1 MLAPV
6 QKSRPPKDT
15 TVTPHKSCGTT
26 LSYQVYL
33 LLRDEILNGRLAAGA
48 QLPPE
53 KELAT
58 KRGVSRVTIRRALE
72 RLEREGL
79 IRRSQGQGTFVE
91 ERVHPSVI
99 SGRLEAFVEQAGWLT
114 RNTKVELLSV
124 DMMPA
129 PPDVRRA
136 MGLESDEHVQHSVR
150 RRSYRGAACLLL
162 ETYLPA
168 WLAAEI
174 DTEDLARGSVQT
186 AMRRAGITLSEVDY
200 TVSAVSADVRL
211 ATLLDVP
218 VATALLSMI
227 WAFRDKSGRIVEYQ
241 YAHARPDTYVL
252 RTTLRPP
259 L

>member
-1 MLAPV
+1 MLTRM
-6 QKSRPPKDT
+6 QKGRRLKDA
-15 TVTPHKSCGTT
+15 VATPHRNSGTT

-33 LLRDEILNGRLAAGA
+33 LLRDDILNGRLEAGA

-53 KELAT
+53 KDLAAT
-58 KRGVSRVTIRRALE
+58 RGVSRVTIRRALE

-79 IRRSQGQGTFVE
+79 VRRSHGQGTFVE
-91 ERVHPSVI
+91 ERVHPSAI
-99 SGRLEAFVEQAGWLT
+99 SGRLEAFVEQASWLT
-114 RNTKVELLSV
+114 RNTDVALLSV
-124 DMMPA
+124 GMMSA

-136 MGLESDEHVQHSVR
+136 MGLEPDEQVQRSVR
-150 RRSYRGAACLLL
+150 LRSYRGVPCLLL

-174 DTEDLARGSVQT
+174 RTEDLARGSVQT
-186 AMRRAGITLSEVDY
+186 AMRRAGIALSEVDY

-227 WAFRDKSGRIVEYQ
+227 WAFRDEVGRIVEYQ
-241 YAHARPDTYVL
+241 YAYARPDTYVL

-259 L
+259 V